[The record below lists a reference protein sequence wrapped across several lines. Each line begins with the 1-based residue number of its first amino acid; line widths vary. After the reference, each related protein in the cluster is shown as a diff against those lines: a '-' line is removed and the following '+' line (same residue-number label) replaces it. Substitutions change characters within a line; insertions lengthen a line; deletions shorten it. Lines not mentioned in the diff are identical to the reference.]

1 MTQARMTRFKP
12 SSSKDFL
19 SETDYL
25 ERIYSRLETEKRKGR
40 MATNTQMYKD
50 NYSKFKLNDHVN
62 FNKSRFLER
71 STMTNLS
78 KSM

>member
-1 MTQARMTRFKP
+1 MTRFKP

-25 ERIYSRLETEKRKGR
+25 ERIYTRLETEKRKGR
-40 MATNTQMYKD
+40 VATNTQMHLANNCK
-50 NYSKFKLNDHVN
+50 SKLNDQVN
-62 FNKSRFLER
+62 VTRLRFLER

-78 KSM
+78 KSMQ